1 MPVDPR
7 VQAAHPKM
15 VHCIMNKGYSHW
27 NGGVGRVKPIHMVQ
41 PMLMNHAVNSSRNR
55 VGLSL

>member
-7 VQAAHPKM
+7 VQAAHPNI
-15 VHCIMNKGYSHW
+15 VHCMTNRGYRYMK
-27 NGGVGRVKPIHMVQ
+27 GGVGRVMPIHMVQ
-41 PMLMNHAVNSSRNR
+41 PMLMNHAVNSKRNR